1 MKRGKLVS
9 VGLFVL
15 AAVAMPATAK
25 AQYVFLGGGASIPN
39 GDFKD
44 EAKTG
49 WMAQAGVG
57 YDIAAVKG
65 LWVEAEGFYGS
76 NKHKAPDDGDKTN
89 LFAGIAALGYSF
101 TPDSKVSPYV
111 LAGAGI
117 LNHKFVPATGTS
129 ESESKFAYSGAVGI
143 GYNASSS
150 VHVWLEGRV
159 LGSKSSR
166 VIPISLGFTYN
177 FSKKAM

>member
-1 MKRGKLVS
+1 MKRGTIACLAILMVAGVS
-9 VGLFVL
+9 
-15 AAVAMPATAK
+15 AAN
-25 AQYVFLGGGASIPN
+25 AQYVFVGGGASIPN

-57 YDIAAVKG
+57 FDIAKVKG

-76 NKHKAPDDGDKTN
+76 NKHKGEDAKTN

-101 TPDSKVSPYV
+101 MADKKVSPYV
-111 LAGAGI
+111 VGGVGI

-129 ESESKFAYSGAVGI
+129 ESESKFAYSGGVGI

-150 VHVWLEGRV
+150 VHIWLEGRV

-177 FSKKAM
+177 FAKSKM

>member
-1 MKRGKLVS
+1 MKRGTIVS
-9 VGLFVL
+9 LAVL
-15 AAVAMPATAK
+15 MLAGASVAN
-25 AQYVFLGGGASIPN
+25 AQYVYVAGGASIPN

-49 WMAQAGVG
+49 WMAQAGFG
-57 YDIAAVKG
+57 YDIAKVKG
-65 LWVEAEGFYGS
+65 LFVEAEGFYGS
-76 NKHKAPDDGDKTN
+76 NKHKAPEDGDKTN

-101 TPDSKVSPYV
+101 MADKKVSPYV
-111 LAGAGI
+111 LGGVGI

-143 GYNASSS
+143 GYNASSTL
-150 VHVWLEGRV
+150 HVWLEGRV

-166 VIPISLGFTYN
+166 VIPVSLGFTFN
-177 FSKKAM
+177 FAKKKM